1 MEIKLNIVEDVVR
14 DKRVV
19 VIDDSIV
26 RGTTSRS
33 RAKSLR
39 EAGAKEVHMRVSCP
53 PIISPCFYGIDFPT
67 KKELIAANTDV
78 ESIRNHLGLDSLGYL
93 SLEGMLKA
101 ISNPPNHYC
110 TACYTGKYPVTV
122 EDELNKFV
130 LEKRGCS

>member
-1 MEIKLNIVEDVVR
+1 
-14 DKRVV
+14 
-19 VIDDSIV
+19 
-26 RGTTSRS
+26 
-33 RAKSLR
+33 
-39 EAGAKEVHMRVSCP
+39 MRVSCP